1 MRRPRHAGQFRRR
14 LAAGQLDLAI
24 AAGVNVICHGFDQE
38 AYLRAGILSP
48 SGRVRP
54 FSAEADGYVRGEG
67 VAVVA
72 LKRLEDAERDGD
84 PIRAVIRA
92 ASQSHDGRTG
102 GQFGPSAKTQAALV
116 RRTAERAGITPD
128 VLGYVEAHA
137 TGTKLG
143 DEVEASGLAG
153 ALDGAERAGG
163 PDGRLWIGA
172 LKAVIGH
179 TEGAAGLFGLVKAI
193 LVIEHGLIPAI
204 PGLAGPIVPSGA
216 NGSALG
222 FPAAPVAWPRQPG
235 RDRLAGV
242 SSFGLGG
249 ANAHVVLSDAPETA
263 PAQARRDTGARYFP
277 LSAATPAALNAW
289 RTSLTL
295 TDMYARQTLGGLAR
309 MLALQGQD
317 AR

>member
-1 MRRPRHAGQFRRR
+1 MVQAVWA

-116 RRTAERAGITPD
+116 RRTAERAGITPQ
-128 VLGYVEAHA
+128 
-137 TGTKLG
+137 
-143 DEVEASGLAG
+143 
-153 ALDGAERAGG
+153 
-163 PDGRLWIGA
+163 
-172 LKAVIGH
+172 
-179 TEGAAGLFGLVKAI
+179 
-193 LVIEHGLIPAI
+193 LID
-204 PGLAGPIVPSGA
+204 S
-216 NGSALG
+216 
-222 FPAAPVAWPRQPG
+222 
-235 RDRLAGV
+235 
-242 SSFGLGG
+242 
-249 ANAHVVLSDAPETA
+249 
-263 PAQARRDTGARYFP
+263 
-277 LSAATPAALNAW
+277 TPAAGTADAKLDPDAADELTGGRLSARGGAVLTAIHGYRREYAW
-289 RTSLTL
+289 LEPR
-295 TDMYARQTLGGLAR
+295 
-309 MLALQGQD
+309 
-317 AR
+317 